1 MESQNYAIPV
11 QDSMGDSEITDSF
24 MPDLTSSFESKYK
37 NKQSWDEQSES
48 PDKHKWIMEDYPEDK
63 IHGTPQKKNH
73 STTLYENKLY
83 VFGGYDGKKN
93 HNAIKVFNIDNFEW
107 SDFEV
112 DDYQPNGRNGHT
124 ATLIDDKIYIIGGW
138 LGSGPFAADDLHVLD
153 IKLHEWVKCSPS
165 GDSPGP

>member
-1 MESQNYAIPV
+1 MHE
-11 QDSMGDSEITDSF
+11 
-24 MPDLTSSFESKYK
+24 
-37 NKQSWDEQSES
+37 
-48 PDKHKWIMEDYPEDK
+48 YPEEK
-63 IHGTPQKKNH
+63 MSGTPQKKNH

-93 HNAIKVFNIDNFEW
+93 HNIIKVFNIETYNW
-107 SDFEV
+107 STMEV
-112 DDYQPNGRNGHT
+112 EGYQPNGRNGHT

-153 IKLHEWVKCSPS
+153 IKNRKWSVLYPT